1 MLLAALEEGSEVGL
15 LAVERH
21 DRARRRRRAYDKL
34 AWFAAAEFTQQTCQT
49 KQQPQTEM
57 PCSLELDVVRDL
69 FHVLVLWIQV
79 LGGPDE
85 LNGLVGQARL
95 AHDP

>member
-21 DRARRRRRAYDKL
+21 DRAGRCRRAYDKL
-34 AWFAAAEFTQQTCQT
+34 ARLAAAEFTQQTCQT

-57 PCSLELDVVRDL
+57 PRSLELDVVRDL

-79 LGGPDE
+79 LGGSDE